1 MVLRGDFIE
10 PISQAMSMEEV
21 KMPTESQV
29 RPTKY
34 FQTEYTLFIWANRTN
49 TLYQSSLTK
58 VTVPKTRLFLK
69 LNI

>member
-10 PISQAMSMEEV
+10 PISQAMSVEEV
-21 KMPTESQV
+21 KIPTESQV
-29 RPTKY
+29 RLIKY
-34 FQTEYTLFIWANRTN
+34 FQAEYTLFIWADRTN

-58 VTVPKTRLFLK
+58 VTVPRTRLFLK